1 MDCAMC
7 LRPMNQEAYAR
18 RTAQAVLGAIILDGV
33 TKPVT
38 MTTIVRRCWR
48 IDRQM
53 PIRMIQQAIVKLRE
67 AGRITEAQG
76 TYESTYKLSLV
87 DKPTQQQL
95 PPQDEPET
103 TATTFA
109 PEDDLV

>member
-7 LRPMNQEAYAR
+7 LRPMNQDAYNR
-18 RTAQAVLGAIILDGV
+18 RTAQAVLGAIALDGV
-33 TKPVT
+33 AKPVT

-48 IDRQM
+48 IDRAM
-53 PIRMIQQAIVKLRE
+53 PIRMIQQTLIKLRD

-87 DKPTQQQL
+87 DKPVQQVA
-95 PPQDEPET
+95 PQEEEPET
-103 TATTFA
+103 TATTLT
-109 PEDDLV
+109 PEDEIV